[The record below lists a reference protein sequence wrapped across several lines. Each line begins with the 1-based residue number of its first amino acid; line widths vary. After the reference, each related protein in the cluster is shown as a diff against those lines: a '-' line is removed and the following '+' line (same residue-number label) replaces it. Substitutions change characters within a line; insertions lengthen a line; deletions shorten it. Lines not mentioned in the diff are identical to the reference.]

1 MDAESKTDTKQS
13 RLGGPL
19 PGLLRPPLV
28 FLAAL
33 FVGILLNWAR
43 PLPFLA
49 PSIQPLG
56 PVIIMCSVFLFLLSY
71 REFRTAGTPVRGSQR
86 TTTIVRTGPYRFSR
100 NPIYLS
106 FILLVLGLSIWMKNL
121 WSLITLIPAVALI
134 AVVVI
139 PREESFLES
148 SFNDQYANYKSSVRR
163 WL

>member
-1 MDAESKTDTKQS
+1 MDTESKSDTKQS
-13 RLGGPL
+13 RHGGPL
-19 PGLLRPPLV
+19 PGLIRPPLV

-33 FVGILLNWAR
+33 LVGILLNWAR

-49 PSIQPLG
+49 SALQPLG

-71 REFRTAGTPVRGSQR
+71 LEFRAAGTPVRGSRR

-106 FILLVLGLSIWMKNL
+106 FILLVLGLSIWMKNV
-121 WSLITLIPAVALI
+121 WSLIMLIPAVALI
-134 AVVVI
+134 ALVVI
-139 PREESFLES
+139 PREEAFLES
-148 SFNDQYANYKSSVRR
+148 NFRDQYAGYKSSVRR